1 MAPILF
7 ALAFM
12 AATAASATA
21 AFTFSLFSS
30 EACSAA
36 PLLSLPRVADGQCIV
51 APTDAAGRGYRAMCT
66 SQSGGVF
73 SFCADRNCRDS
84 CHDINFR
91 SGQCFS
97 TADVPEDHLPPNIAA
112 FSASCM

>member
-1 MAPILF
+1 
-7 ALAFM
+7 M
-12 AATAASATA
+12 AATVASASA

-30 EACSAA
+30 EACRAA

-51 APTDAAGRGYRAMCT
+51 APGDLAGHGYRAMCT
-66 SQSGGVF
+66 SREGGVF
-73 SFCADRNCRDS
+73 SLCADRNCRNS

-97 TADVPEDHLPPNIAA
+97 TGSVPDDHLPPNIAA
-112 FSASCM
+112 FSARCM